1 MTELS
6 GVDLARQ
13 ALVSAR
19 EAAKKNGG
27 TQTKKAKRRTGTVVR
42 RDGRDPLGLGAAIG
56 MMMTERGMVAPAAGG
71 SVLAQFDAIL
81 AAAVPELA
89 GRVQAVKFD
98 ADTGRLDVVP
108 DAPAV
113 GTKLRWSAP
122 KLIAAANETVP
133 KANVR
138 ALHVLVPA
146 PMKADLTMAA
156 ADPAPQPTTSAAPV
170 ERRTPPD
177 GYRRAIEAHR
187 QAARTSRVDPA
198 IAEAVER
205 QTAAM
210 RALSRRAFPEPDV
223 VADDAPARIEQVR
236 LQRRRQATATE
247 AAALRRARA
256 ERAARQGQAADGA
269 TGEAAASQMGRTA

>member
-1 MTELS
+1 MSGGEVS

-13 ALVSAR
+13 ALVAAR
-19 EAAKKNGG
+19 EAARKNSAGR
-27 TQTKKAKRRTGTVVR
+27 KERAKRRTGTVVR
-42 RDGRDPLGLGAAIG
+42 RDGREPLGLGAAIG
-56 MMMTERGMVAPAAGG
+56 LMMTERGMVAPAAGG
-71 SVLAQFDAIL
+71 SVLARFDTFL

-108 DAPAV
+108 EAPAV

-133 KANVR
+133 EANVR
-138 ALHVLVPA
+138 ALHVLAPA
-146 PMKADLTMAA
+146 PMKAGPTTAA
-156 ADPAPQPTTSAAPV
+156 ADSAPQSTAPDAPV
-170 ERRTPPD
+170 ERRPPPE

-198 IAEAVER
+198 IADAVER

-210 RALSRRAFPEPDV
+210 RELSRWAFPEPDV
-223 VADDAPARIEQVR
+223 VADDAPAPIEQVR
-236 LQRRRQATATE
+236 LQRRRQAAATE

-256 ERAARQGQAADGA
+256 ERAGA
-269 TGEAAASQMGRTA
+269 TAPSAPGSRQVTGEVA